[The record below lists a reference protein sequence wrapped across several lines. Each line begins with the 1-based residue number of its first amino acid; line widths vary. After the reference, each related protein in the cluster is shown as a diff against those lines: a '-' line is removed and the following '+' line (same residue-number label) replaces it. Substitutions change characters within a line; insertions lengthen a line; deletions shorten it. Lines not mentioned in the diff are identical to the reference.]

1 MATWRYCT
9 GDLTNSVI
17 SGILYS
23 MSSIYTAM
31 HVYISDVDILYLQT
45 HVRCDMQMHHNAHSS
60 PTKIVVVVVGGVAW
74 HGSSPWQADKQND
87 KRRSLIFN
95 AVEIPCKI
103 AKNLHTARR
112 VVPPTPFQ
120 ARVNAGDRVEY
131 LGKCGRSRPTTAT
144 RRTTTTT
151 MTAAQRSQSRQT
163 RTMNKNNKN
172 RREAK
177 RREQQQ
183 Q

>member
-1 MATWRYCT
+1 
-9 GDLTNSVI
+9 
-17 SGILYS
+17 
-23 MSSIYTAM
+23 M
-31 HVYISDVDILYLQT
+31 HVHISDVDILYLQT
-45 HVRCDMQMHHNAHSS
+45 HVHCDMQMHHNAHSS
-60 PTKIVVVVVGGVAW
+60 PTKIAVVVVGGVAW

-103 AKNLHTARR
+103 AKNLHTA
-112 VVPPTPFQ
+112 PLPTPFQ

-183 Q
+183 WHQ

>member
-1 MATWRYCT
+1 MYIC
-9 GDLTNSVI
+9 
-17 SGILYS
+17 
-23 MSSIYTAM
+23 
-31 HVYISDVDILYLQT
+31 ISDVDILYLQT

-60 PTKIVVVVVGGVAW
+60 PTKIAVVVVVVGGVAW

-112 VVPPTPFQ
+112 AVPPTPFQ

-163 RTMNKNNKN
+163 RTMNKNNN

-177 RREQQQ
+177 RREENNSNDINRRN
-183 Q
+183 

>member
-1 MATWRYCT
+1 
-9 GDLTNSVI
+9 
-17 SGILYS
+17 
-23 MSSIYTAM
+23 M

-60 PTKIVVVVVGGVAW
+60 PTKIAVVVVVVGGVAW

-112 VVPPTPFQ
+112 AVPPTPFQ

-151 MTAAQRSQSRQT
+151 MTAAQPEQT
-163 RTMNKNNKN
+163 DQNN
-172 RREAK
+172 EQEQQEQK
-177 RREQQQ
+177 RREENNSNDINRRN
-183 Q
+183 